1 VSQSAKFC
9 VCILAAFTRFI
20 ESEEPRRLG
29 EQLVRNPCHNR
40 LVPPRISWILISLLF
55 AADLQGAAISGF
67 AAGFANQ
74 TPGFWG
80 IEFQSG
86 APNERIAAVVLKM
99 PGPGFFDFDGVGNYQ
114 NQTAPIFDPSSSSGL
129 LAAQVFFSFT
139 GVHPKVLK
147 ITFAPAAFALGDR
160 LQFAADIDGL
170 GSKVGGAL
178 GGYGGVQIT
187 VALSDGRTGVA
198 NFRTDTEVASR
209 ATVDI
214 APSVVPE
221 TGSTFWPLL
230 CGVLI
235 CCILRTPLRTT
246 GKRLSWD
253 DE

>member
-29 EQLVRNPCHNR
+29 EQLVRNPSHNR

-235 CCILRTPLRTT
+235 CCILSTPLGTT

>member
-1 VSQSAKFC
+1 M
-9 VCILAAFTRFI
+9 L
-20 ESEEPRRLG
+20 RR
-29 EQLVRNPCHNR
+29 C
-40 LVPPRISWILISLLF
+40 WILILLLF
-55 AADLQGAAISGF
+55 AGDLHGTTISGF

-86 APNERIAAVVLKM
+86 APAERITSVVLKM
-99 PGPGFFDFDGVGNYQ
+99 PGPGFFDFDGVDNYQ
-114 NQTAPIFDPSSSSGL
+114 NQTAPIFDPISSLGL
-129 LAAQVFFSFT
+129 STGQVFFSFT
-139 GVHPKVLK
+139 GEHPKVLR
-147 ITFAPAAFALGDR
+147 IRFASDAFAPGDR

-178 GGYGGVQIT
+178 GGYGGVQMT
-187 VALSDGRTGVA
+187 VALSDRRTGVA

-235 CCILRTPLRTT
+235 CCILSAPLRTT
-246 GKRLSWD
+246 GKRLSRD